1 MSETSSSSRSLAA
14 ERHNALTA
22 TSGADG
28 KMRYKDLSWRLDTE
42 LARRNISSKTEPKYM
57 LRLDVYDGGSED
69 KPRVK
74 SMHLQADF
82 ANMKRLQTE
91 LQRAL
96 AELGAPHAQRLT
108 RYIK

>member
-1 MSETSSSSRSLAA
+1 MSELVR
-14 ERHNALTA
+14 ERHNALSA

-28 KMRYKDLSWRLDTE
+28 KLRYKNLSWRLDTE
-42 LARRNISSKTEPKYM
+42 LARRNMSSMTEPKYM

-69 KPRVK
+69 KPKVK

-96 AELGAPHAQRLT
+96 AELSAPHAQRLV